1 LDTEIAAAP
10 ARAVAR
16 PLRLEAP
23 VALFLGAWTAGLCQ
37 FLFIGGYG
45 FGRGFEMA
53 AIARSLAEHGA
64 YANPFAPVIT
74 GPTALVPPIHPLF
87 LAGLIAIFRNSVAM
101 SIAATFANM
110 AANALIA
117 ALLPRVAVVFY
128 GEAKAGVIGGVLW
141 ILSMRLLPQWDVS
154 DTIVG
159 LLCFCLF
166 TARNVR
172 RGEGGV
178 WAMGAGVLGGLLLL
192 QNPASA
198 FVLGPWLIWLFV
210 SHRVPRRSVVRY
222 SAFAAVATAL
232 CIAPWIARNYR
243 IWGVFALRTSL
254 GITLYSSNND
264 CAAPSLYQEAVSG
277 CIQKTFPVDSES
289 EARLLRNL
297 GEVRY
302 DRLRTA
308 DTMRW
313 ICSHPKRFAEL
324 TAGRIVDFWFPDPR
338 PSLYTSYAIWAITLL
353 SIPGMV
359 LMLKRREAIAPL
371 ILCVWLIY
379 PLLYYVVVS
388 CDRYRYPILWTSLL
402 PAGYAVHAMFPSGF
416 AAASRRSIKFNG

>member
-1 LDTEIAAAP
+1 
-10 ARAVAR
+10 
-16 PLRLEAP
+16 
-23 VALFLGAWTAGLCQ
+23 
-37 FLFIGGYG
+37 
-45 FGRGFEMA
+45 
-53 AIARSLAEHGA
+53 
-64 YANPFAPVIT
+64 
-74 GPTALVPPIHPLF
+74 
-87 LAGLIAIFRNSVAM
+87 
-101 SIAATFANM
+101 
-110 AANALIA
+110 
-117 ALLPRVAVVFY
+117 
-128 GEAKAGVIGGVLW
+128 
-141 ILSMRLLPQWDVS
+141 
-154 DTIVG
+154 
-159 LLCFCLF
+159 
-166 TARNVR
+166 
-172 RGEGGV
+172 
-178 WAMGAGVLGGLLLL
+178 MGAGVLGGLLLL

-210 SHRVPRRSVVRY
+210 SHRVPWRSVVRY

>member
-1 LDTEIAAAP
+1 
-10 ARAVAR
+10 V
-16 PLRLEAP
+16 
-23 VALFLGAWTAGLCQ
+23 
-37 FLFIGGYG
+37 
-45 FGRGFEMA
+45 
-53 AIARSLAEHGA
+53 
-64 YANPFAPVIT
+64 
-74 GPTALVPPIHPLF
+74 
-87 LAGLIAIFRNSVAM
+87 
-101 SIAATFANM
+101 
-110 AANALIA
+110 
-117 ALLPRVAVVFY
+117 
-128 GEAKAGVIGGVLW
+128 
-141 ILSMRLLPQWDVS
+141 
-154 DTIVG
+154 
-159 LLCFCLF
+159 
-166 TARNVR
+166 
-172 RGEGGV
+172 
-178 WAMGAGVLGGLLLL
+178 
-192 QNPASA
+192 
-198 FVLGPWLIWLFV
+198 
-210 SHRVPRRSVVRY
+210 
-222 SAFAAVATAL
+222 
-232 CIAPWIARNYR
+232 RNYR

>member
-10 ARAVAR
+10 PRAVAR

-254 GITLYSSNND
+254 GITLYS
-264 CAAPSLYQEAVSG
+264 
-277 CIQKTFPVDSES
+277 